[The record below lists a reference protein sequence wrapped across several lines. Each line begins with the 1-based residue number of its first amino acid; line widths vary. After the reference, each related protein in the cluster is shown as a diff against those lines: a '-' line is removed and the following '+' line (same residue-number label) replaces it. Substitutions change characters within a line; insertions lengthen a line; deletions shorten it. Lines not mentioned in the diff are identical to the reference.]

1 LRPAASVIV
10 FTVSAGAG
18 YSLLAL
24 TAIVAPFGLLER
36 RATLVAILVGVAL
49 ALILAGLS
57 SSTLHL
63 GRPGRAWRA
72 FSRWRSSWLA
82 REGIAAIVGLPPA
95 IAFGALAALGRSQ
108 ALAIAAGL
116 AAALLAVVTLFCTA
130 MIYASLTPIARWRS
144 PWTAPAYFAL
154 ALMSGA
160 LLLAALAGPGFGPLA
175 ALTIGAAWAV
185 KSNYWRAP
193 GLSPKSD
200 ALSAALGVA
209 PLGAARL
216 LWSPDSPSAFVRAEL
231 AASPRIERDRLAR
244 AIVHVALFA
253 APLTLTLL
261 APLSGLG
268 LAHAEIWLAT
278 GSATVG
284 LAVERWLFFV
294 EAGHACGVYYR

>member
-1 LRPAASVIV
+1 VIA

-36 RATLVAILVGVAL
+36 RSPLVAVLVGVAL

-63 GRPGRAWRA
+63 GRPLRAWRA
-72 FSRWRSSWLA
+72 FSQWRSSWLA

-95 IAFGALAALGRSQ
+95 IAFGALAALGRRPD
-108 ALAIAAGL
+108 LAIAAGL
-116 AAALLAVVTLFCTA
+116 LAALLAVVTLFCTA
-130 MIYASLTPIARWRS
+130 TIYASLTPIARWRS
-144 PWTAPAYFAL
+144 PWTAPTYFAL

-175 ALTIGAAWAV
+175 AAAIGTAWAA
-185 KSNYWRAP
+185 KILYWRAP
-193 GLSPKSD
+193 GLAPKSD

-231 AASPRIERDRLAR
+231 AAPPRFERDRLAR
-244 AIVHVALFA
+244 ATVHVALFA
-253 APLTLTLL
+253 TPLALVLL
-261 APLSGLG
+261 APLSGALLG
-268 LAHAEIWLAT
+268 GVEIWAAT
-278 GSATVG
+278 GSATIG
-284 LAVERWLFFV
+284 LAIERWMFFA
-294 EAGHACGVYYR
+294 EARHVCGVYYR